1 MATFERVYE
10 KNVQDWVSVNT
21 LSSVTIGEAFVLQNN
36 HVKTVLVSESSD
48 KPALDDTK
56 YLKLYNIN
64 YGVLSVLSIAEGSVQ
79 IWVRP
84 EELGD
89 DLNISV
95 QG

>member
-10 KNVQDWVSVNT
+10 KNVQDWVSINT
-21 LSSVTIGEAFVLQNN
+21 LSSVTVGEAFILQNN
-36 HVKTVLVSESSD
+36 NIGTVLVSESTS
-48 KPALDDTK
+48 KPALDDSK
-56 YLKLYNIN
+56 YLKLYNIT
-64 YGVLSVLSIAEGSVQ
+64 YGILSVLSISENSLQ